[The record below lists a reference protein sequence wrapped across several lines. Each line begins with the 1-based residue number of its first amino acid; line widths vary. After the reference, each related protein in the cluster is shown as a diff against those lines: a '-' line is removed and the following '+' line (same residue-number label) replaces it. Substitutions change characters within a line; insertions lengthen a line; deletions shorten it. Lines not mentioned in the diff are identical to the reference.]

1 MKRLMIGA
9 MVLAVAITAVRCG
22 GSSNNN
28 PTGPSTTGPIV
39 FSAQL
44 SAANEV
50 PPVTNAESG
59 GRGTAT
65 ITFNVPRDTA
75 GVPSGG
81 GSATFTVQLNGFPAG
96 SIAQAAHI
104 HPGATGVNGGV
115 LVNTTLSPAAPVLLS
130 DGTGNISITINNL
143 SQENATN
150 IYNNPAGFY
159 FNVHTPV
166 NPGGAVRG
174 QMVRVQ

>member
-1 MKRLMIGA
+1 MKRLIIGA
-9 MVLAVAITAVRCG
+9 MAVAVGVGAARCG
-22 GSSNNN
+22 SSSNNN
-28 PTGPSTTGPIV
+28 PTGPSNTGPIV

-44 SAANEV
+44 LASNEV

-65 ITFNVPRDTA
+65 ITFTVPRDNA
-75 GVPSGG
+75 GVPNGG
-81 GSATFTVQLNGFPAG
+81 GTATFTVQLSGFPAG
-96 SIAQAAHI
+96 SVAQAAHI
-104 HPGATGVNGGV
+104 HPGAAGINGGV
-115 LVNTTLSPAAPVLLS
+115 LVNTGLSPAAPVLLS

-143 SQENATN
+143 SQTDATN
-150 IYNNPAGFY
+150 IYNNPSGYY

-174 QMVRVQ
+174 QLVRQ